1 MWGIF
6 TISGNYFHVKYNPL
20 YFTKVKSGLSARL
33 VCDAVAR
40 KYTRKSPHSL
50 RPVPSETQSNFAFRL
65 IRVSFRFHSRIFLRF
80 AFRLIQKITHD
91 LPIKKLANFAFFTKK
106 LSKKS
111 DSFAPKFWPMTNDH
125 IGGCRSTPPMSRDK
139 LLLPQAFKPYFL
151 N

>member
-1 MWGIF
+1 MSSKYQDF
-6 TISGNYFHVKYNPL
+6 SKNNLLPRKSLRKFFSTQISAKIKVAVNGNANNLHERYNPL

-111 DSFAPKFWPMTNDH
+111 DSFAPKF
-125 IGGCRSTPPMSRDK
+125 
-139 LLLPQAFKPYFL
+139 
-151 N
+151 